1 MKNEDWLVMI
11 TSPSGGTCRRYAC
24 VDASRTT
31 QVIGVKVVGDSCV
44 QMASLE
50 CMKSQRASGW
60 VLIESGIECKL
71 TGEILPSPQDTDVP
85 PTILEHFGVASR
97 KDWKMDGGDMLN
109 IRRAE
114 FITNMMRD
122 SDQLS
127 ENGDEPD
134 EDFGSA
140 PAAAGV
146 DDPRPWA
153 SQ

>member
-1 MKNEDWLVMI
+1 MHEI
-11 TSPSGGTCRRYAC
+11 
-24 VDASRTT
+24 
-31 QVIGVKVVGDSCV
+31 
-44 QMASLE
+44 
-50 CMKSQRASGW
+50 SQHASGW

-71 TGEILPSPQDTDVP
+71 TGEILPSPQDTDIS

-134 EDFGSA
+134 EDFGA
-140 PAAAGV
+140 LGTRERARGR
-146 DDPRPWA
+146 RPQA
-153 SQ
+153 MGITIAINQDHAQERNPQNRLSRIFRACTIQLVVP